1 MADKPYNVHRVE
13 TLPTIVVDGDW
24 YILKKPDNRHEI
36 YVGAPDGSLVFNKG
50 ITDQE
55 QQRLLTDYTNSQIDT
70 KVSEATALAI
80 SSLIPVTS
88 TTLPR
93 GTNIPSYITTKGK
106 ATLRGGDTA
115 DVTYSNTG
123 VTDTPTITVKAGY
136 ERDAFYDKVSDT
148 WTAGLEQKLPYTPAA
163 NEIIEGG
170 TQATSQDAVFKAI
183 KNVED
188 GKKEIIINNWVNGYY
203 YTNGA
208 PNTGS
213 NYSMQ
218 RTPLFD
224 LKKGQKLLFGVN
236 TYNTTGSAAIAN
248 IYDASG
254 VFKQNFY
261 PQTGNLNQFFE
272 KVYTATEDC
281 KIGLVDYTLGN
292 FGTRY
297 VKIEY
302 IEDLSLSSLNTR
314 TNGLIG
320 DVDTVFEGAKVLEP
334 EQNIPFN
341 LTSYYL
347 TTGAISGT
355 TYGHKRTD
363 KFLLKKGQILNY
375 GVNLYTAIGSVANLN
390 IYTIE
395 GLFISTILRPTTD
408 TVGTFKEGT
417 YTATQDVLVGMSDY
431 ADGNYGT
438 AYATIEESE
447 PINYNKGLYY
457 LLQKDLE
464 TDDKF
469 QKMNPSDFEASN
481 IFQRGLAKVNLS
493 ATKKYGIII
502 AGQSNTEG
510 RVPIAQLPSYIL
522 NNDNTVP
529 NVMMW
534 NDQTKV
540 FAPFKYGVNTGTGAP
555 GEASTLNLYAYDS
568 IASYLLSQY
577 KNRTIYLVKRA
588 VGGTAID
595 ITGTNGGGYWTP
607 YTEDITQ
614 GRKLIEE
621 FKTKILNAITANP
634 DLEIKAVLWH
644 QGEGDSTASARV
656 KYYQNF
662 KNVISYIRGIVG
674 NPKLPFIFGTIS
686 PLSAQ
691 YTNEVNQAQAE
702 INEEDKF
709 VYLINMSDG
718 TLLDSYHFDATSTQ
732 NLGQRMFE
740 VLKNI
745 V

>member
-1 MADKPYNVHRVE
+1 MAEEEEGKA
-13 TLPTIVVDGDW
+13 LPW
-24 YILKKPDNRHEI
+24 
-36 YVGAPDGSLVFNKG
+36 PDGAEKVEDPTTVEFLMCGNKSKPIMKFELDRLNELVEVNGESMPAIQGGTTAAAAVALPAGPTGQNRWFDASWGYWKYNNTVLKNPLGTDG
-50 ITDQE
+50 IPQGNDGM
-55 QQRLLTDYTNSQIDT
+55 LYWNG
-70 KVSEATALAI
+70 TALTWKI
-80 SSLIPVTS
+80 SKMQELRTTPVT
-88 TTLPR
+88 
-93 GTNIPSYITTKGK
+93 GVVAEG
-106 ATLRGGDTA
+106 
-115 DVTYSNTG
+115 NT
-123 VTDTPTITVKAGY
+123 D
-136 ERDAFYDKVSDT
+136 
-148 WTAGLEQKLPYTPAA
+148 
-163 NEIIEGG
+163 
-170 TQATSQDAVFKAI
+170 ATSGDAVFKAI

-188 GKKEIIINNWVNGYY
+188 GKKEIIINNWVDGYY
-203 YTNGA
+203 YTTGA
-208 PNTGS
+208 PNTGN

-236 TYNTTGSAAIAN
+236 TYNTAGSAAIAN
-248 IYDASG
+248 IYDAAG
-254 VFKQNFY
+254 VFKQNLY
-261 PQTGNLNQFFE
+261 PQSGNLNQFFE

-292 FGTRY
+292 IGVRY
-297 VKIEY
+297 VKIQY
-302 IEDLSLSSLNTR
+302 IEDLSLASLNTR
-314 TNGLIG
+314 TNGLTV
-320 DVDTVFEGAKVLEP
+320 DVDVAFEGAKVLDP
-334 EQNIPFN
+334 EQHIPFN

-347 TTGAISGT
+347 TTGAVSGT

-363 KFLLKKGQILNY
+363 KFLLRKSQILNY
-375 GVNLYTAIGSVANLN
+375 GVNLYTAVGSVANLN
-390 IYTIE
+390 IYTLE
-395 GLFISTILRPTTD
+395 GLFISTVLRPTTA

-417 YTATQDVLVGMSDY
+417 YIATQDVLVGMSDY

-493 ATKKYGIII
+493 ATKKYGIIVS
-502 AGQSNTEG
+502 GQSNTEG

-534 NDQTKV
+534 NDQTKA
-540 FAPFKYGVNTGTGAP
+540 FAPFKYGVNTGAGAP

-568 IASYLLSQY
+568 IASYLLAQN

-595 ITGTNGGGYWTP
+595 PSGTNGGGYWTP

-614 GRKLIEE
+614 GRKLVEE
-621 FKTKILNAITANP
+621 FKTKILNAIAANP

-644 QGEGDSTASARV
+644 QGEGDSTATARV

-691 YTNEVNQAQAE
+691 YTAEVHQAQVE
-702 INEEDKF
+702 ISQEDKF
-709 VYLINMSDG
+709 VYLIDMSDG

-732 NLGQRMFE
+732 NLGQRMFD

-745 V
+745 L